1 MTDLILAAPPP
12 AEPPKD
18 YVELIGIPLLIA
30 IVTALVT
37 AIVTAHL
44 STRRSRNDRL
54 ATLRLE
60 MYRDLVVYSK
70 RWAGG
75 LRSALAKDIEGEDS
89 SDQVEAWR
97 ADADVFMDQMNL
109 LPVIVAERTHKRIW
123 ASFEEVVQTAF
134 GIDEDSPDE
143 ARADGMKA
151 TINKLEA
158 LTAVVI
164 AEGRKDVRR
173 LGA

>member
-1 MTDLILAAPPP
+1 MTDFLLAAPPP
-12 AEPPKD
+12 AEPATD
-18 YVELIGIPLLIA
+18 YVETLVVPLLIA

-44 STRRSRNDRL
+44 STRRSRNERL

-60 MYRDLVVYSK
+60 MYRDLVIYSK
-70 RWAGG
+70 RWAAG
-75 LRSALAKDIEGEDS
+75 LRAALAADIKGEDS
-89 SDQVEAWR
+89 SEHAKAWR

-123 ASFEEVVQTAF
+123 ASLDDVVQSAF
-134 GIDEDSPDE
+134 DIDGDSPDE
-143 ARADGMKA
+143 VRADQMRA
-151 TINKLEA
+151 TIKKLDS
-158 LTAVVI
+158 LTDVVI
-164 AEGRKDVRR
+164 AEGRRDVRR